1 MRKNNMKNRTYT
13 QEIDVDS
20 THILLKT
27 DIPVNLNEFILKQRL
42 IIQNEINKNPIFNG
56 YEKVALNDEERILEL
71 MTRASQISNIGPMSA
86 VAGSMSQICLEYL
99 EKYYTK
105 YSIIENGGDIA
116 LKTNKKCILSIYAG
130 KSPFSNSI
138 GLKLKAKKN
147 AYGICTSSGT
157 VGPSKSFGK
166 TDATIVLSPEASI
179 ADSLATAIGN
189 YGNGMDDEDIV
200 NNALEKAEEYDEYFD
215 GVIVIKGDY
224 LAKTG
229 HIPKIV
235 SITR

>member
-1 MRKNNMKNRTYT
+1 MVKDTMKNKIYT
-13 QEIDVDS
+13 QEIDVNS

-27 DIPVNLNEFILKQRL
+27 DIPVNLNEFVLKQRS
-42 IIQNEINKNPIFNG
+42 IIRDEINKNPVFNG
-56 YEKVALNDEERILEL
+56 YEKVALNDEQRILEL

-99 EKYYTK
+99 EKYDTK

-116 LKTNKKCILSIYAG
+116 LKTNKESILSIYAG
-130 KSPFSNSI
+130 KSPFSNST

-147 AYGICTSSGT
+147 GYGICTSSGT

-166 TDATIVLSPEASI
+166 TDATIVLSSEASI

-189 YGNGMDDEDIV
+189 YGNGSDDEEIV
-200 NNALEKAEEYDEYFD
+200 NNTIEKAEEYDEYFD
-215 GVIVIKGDY
+215 GVIVIKGKY

-235 SITR
+235 SITK